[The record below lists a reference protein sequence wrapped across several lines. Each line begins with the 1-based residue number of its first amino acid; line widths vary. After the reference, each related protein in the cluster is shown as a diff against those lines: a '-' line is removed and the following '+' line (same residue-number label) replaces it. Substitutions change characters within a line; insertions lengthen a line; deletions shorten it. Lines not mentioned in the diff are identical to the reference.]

1 MIEDI
6 FGTTTQEIMES
17 ILDENRAKVTTGYVT
32 KKLIKWLKCG
42 SCKILLKTGDVDT
55 ANDV

>member
-32 KKLIKWLKCG
+32 KKLIK
-42 SCKILLKTGDVDT
+42 
-55 ANDV
+55 